1 MKARPLLLF
10 APGAGAGSDSDWMRA
25 WAERLSSLGRVV
37 AFDYDYRRE
46 GRRAPDRLPRL
57 LSAHRAALEA
67 ARQGHRGPV
76 VLVGKSMGGRVG
88 CHLALETPV
97 DAVVA
102 LGYPLVGVRRRD
114 GSQPVRGEVLE
125 ALEVPLLL
133 VQGSRDRLFPMER
146 WAEQA
151 PRLKTPCTRSSTATT
166 RCSCRRRWR
175 GGAGRPRP
183 RWTRRSWPRS
193 PPIWIGTWAGR
204 RGAELQSRA
213 RSPRNSR

>member
-1 MKARPLLLF
+1 VGARVKARPLLLF

-151 PRLKTPCTRSSTATT
+151 PRLKTPWTLHAVEHGDHSLLVPKTLAR
-166 RCSCRRRWR
+166 R
-175 GGAGRPRP
+175 GGPSQAEVDAAILAAIATHLDRHLGGA
-183 RWTRRSWPRS
+183 TR
-193 PPIWIGTWAGR
+193 G
-204 RGAELQSRA
+204 
-213 RSPRNSR
+213 